1 MHSDMSKKTKEEVLA
16 RLRRRY
22 ATAGK
27 EHKVKL
33 LNQAVELLGYH
44 RKAAIR
50 AVHGLPSKEGVS
62 KLNLVLGRP
71 KTYHPET
78 LLPIL
83 LTRNLCVHDND

>member
-1 MHSDMSKKTKEEVLA
+1 MLSDIAQRYEQKKRNEVLA
-16 RLRRRY
+16 QLRWCY

-50 AVHGLPSKEGVS
+50 ALRQRRKG
-62 KLNLVLGRP
+62 NLEP
-71 KTYHPET
+71 
-78 LLPIL
+78 
-83 LTRNLCVHDND
+83 